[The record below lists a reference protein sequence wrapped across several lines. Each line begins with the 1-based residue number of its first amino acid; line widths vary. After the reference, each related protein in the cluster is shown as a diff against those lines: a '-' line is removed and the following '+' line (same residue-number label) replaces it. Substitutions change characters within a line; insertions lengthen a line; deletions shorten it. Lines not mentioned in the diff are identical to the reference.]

1 MIALETL
8 AFLTSSA
15 GERALASL
23 AGQDLGDERVLALLT
38 MLRKS
43 LPAHEAGAALELAR
57 LRQKAAAKFG
67 EAAARMWFTHD
78 ALEQASD
85 PAARRYHAAGA
96 NGLRVAD
103 MCCGIGA
110 DALAFAA
117 AGAQVLAVDLDPLR
131 AEMARLNAEA
141 LGLPL
146 IVQTADARDLDP
158 DADLLFFDP
167 ARRDDQGRRIHGVEG
182 YQPPLSSLRRWR
194 APRTVSKLSPG
205 VDVAQLAGWGGEVE
219 FLSVEGALK
228 EALLRTGPALWGGDP
243 RPRATR
249 IEAGVALHWPGT
261 DREPGEISAPRRW
274 LIEPDPAL
282 IRAGLVTSAG
292 RAWGATQLDDTI
304 AYLTADAPPETP
316 WARAWEVLD
325 WLPFNVKALRAAL
338 RARDVGYAAVKK
350 RGSPVTPEAL
360 LPQLKLKG
368 SAGATIVLT
377 RHAGKPIALVCAA
390 GPRDQNPAGTQDFS
404 ARMDE

>member
-1 MIALETL
+1 MITL
-8 AFLTSSA
+8 DTLDFLTSRNGA
-15 GERALASL
+15 DVLAALAE
-23 AGQDLGDERVLALLT
+23 QELGDERTLALLT
-38 MLRKS
+38 ALRKT

-57 LRQKAAAKFG
+57 LRRKATAKFG
-67 EAAARMWFTHD
+67 DAAARMWFTRD

-85 PAARRYHAAGA
+85 PAARRYHAGGAAG
-96 NGLRVAD
+96 LHVAD
-103 MCCGIGA
+103 MCCGIGT

-117 AGAQVLAVDLDPLR
+117 VNAQVLAVEQDPMR
-131 AEMARLNAEA
+131 AAMARLNADA

-146 IVQTADARDLDP
+146 SVQTADARSCDP
-158 DADLLFFDP
+158 DVAMLFFDP
-167 ARRDDQGRRIHGVEG
+167 ARRDDQGRRIHAVKD

-205 VDVAQLAGWGGEVE
+205 VDLAQLAGWGGEVE

-228 EALLRTGPALWGGDP
+228 EALLRTGPAQWGGDP
-243 RPRATR
+243 RLRATR
-249 IEAGVALHWPGT
+249 IEAGEALHWPGM
-261 DREPGEISAPRRW
+261 DREPGEISAPRGW

-292 RAWGATQLDDTI
+292 RAWGAAQLDDTI

-316 WARAWEVLD
+316 WARAWEVFD

-338 RARDVGYAAVKK
+338 RERDVGYAAVKK

-368 SAGATIVLT
+368 SGGATIVLT
-377 RHAGKPIALVCAA
+377 RHAGKPIALICGH
-390 GPRDQNPAGTQDFS
+390 GPWEHGWASTDEFS